1 MYIYIYIY
9 ICDLTKNFFE
19 AAIKENLQIYQRKS
33 KYGRKTVLMKLLTLF
48 NYWCNEMEKLI
59 ASVKA
64 FLLT

>member
-1 MYIYIYIY
+1 MYIYIY